1 MISVH
6 KDFQCRKPSQ
16 FCDEHLQNLEVRHRI
31 AATLQEQH
39 RDADVKEVLGTVLR
53 RPAGSMKRETQE
65 GDSPDS
71 GQRAGRVRLGRHAAA
86 ERFPA
91 CNEGEVRRKTAH
103 FPHRGA
109 HGGMGHSGHVR
120 ALGAS
125 SMYGN

>member
-6 KDFQCRKPSQ
+6 KDFQRRKPSQ

-65 GDSPDS
+65 GDSPNS

-86 ERFPA
+86 ERFPT

-109 HGGMGHSGHVR
+109 HVAWATRATSGR
-120 ALGAS
+120 LEPR